1 MPTLSVILITFN
13 EEANIE
19 ACLRSVQWADEIVVL
34 DSHSQD
40 ETLSICR
47 RFTDKCHRVEWL
59 GFGKTKNAAL
69 DRSTGEWVL
78 SIDAD
83 ERITP
88 ELAEEIRRTIRDAGD
103 RIGFWIPR
111 RAWFLGRWIRHCG
124 WYPGHVL
131 RLFRR
136 DAGRFQEK
144 RVHEGVEVNG
154 PTAAL
159 KNDLLHYTD
168 RDLEHYFQT
177 FHRYTSLAA
186 RDLFQAGRRA
196 GVSDLVLRPLATFVK
211 MYLLRAG
218 FLDGLQGLLLC
229 GLSAGYVFTKYAKL
243 WELCAK
249 PQPEES
255 RV

>member
-40 ETLSICR
+40 QTVSICR
-47 RFTDKCHRVEWL
+47 RFTDKCHQVEWL

-88 ELAEEIRRTIRDAGD
+88 ELAEEIR
-103 RIGFWIPR
+103 
-111 RAWFLGRWIRHCG
+111 
-124 WYPGHVL
+124 
-131 RLFRR
+131 
-136 DAGRFQEK
+136 
-144 RVHEGVEVNG
+144 
-154 PTAAL
+154 
-159 KNDLLHYTD
+159 
-168 RDLEHYFQT
+168 QT
-177 FHRYTSLAA
+177 M
-186 RDLFQAGRRA
+186 
-196 GVSDLVLRPLATFVK
+196 

-243 WELCAK
+243 WELWAK

-255 RV
+255 RA